1 MLSPITPSLP
11 LPGLV
16 HDLEELK
23 KDVMQSAAARAK
35 QRRQQ
40 EEEEREAQK
49 DRARRKAAELE
60 VKMKAEVEEKA
71 RNEMEAEQI
80 KKESDQERANR
91 KDGRISVRFF
101 LNYFPGPGVL
111 KVSSYR
117 ITRQTHS
124 SGKLWRL
131 EEKRKPIQT

>member
-1 MLSPITPSLP
+1 MSTKGMLSPITPSLP

-49 DRARRKAAELE
+49 ERARRKADELE

-71 RNEMEAEQI
+71 RNETEVEHI
-80 KKESDQERANR
+80 KKDERTNG
-91 KDGRISVRFF
+91 KDGRTSVRFF
-101 LNYFPGPGVL
+101 L
-111 KVSSYR
+111 
-117 ITRQTHS
+117 
-124 SGKLWRL
+124 
-131 EEKRKPIQT
+131 